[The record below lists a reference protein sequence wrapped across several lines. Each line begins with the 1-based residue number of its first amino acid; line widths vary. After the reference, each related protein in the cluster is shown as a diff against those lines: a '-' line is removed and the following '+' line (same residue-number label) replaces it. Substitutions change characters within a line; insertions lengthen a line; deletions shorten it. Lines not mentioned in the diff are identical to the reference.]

1 MVVHTSVYR
10 MLGIKGNHAEEFQK
24 ANIVI
29 KVVSLEPSGKLKESL
44 SFKPFT
50 FNYLMQ
56 ETWDTSWVFRYFSQT
71 RFFFVA
77 FQKQKMVHGFLKE
90 VSSGICPY
98 LPSIPF

>member
-44 SFKPFT
+44 SFKAFT
-50 FNYLMQ
+50 FSRLMQ
-56 ETWDTSWVFRYFSQT
+56 EIWETSWVFRYFSQT
-71 RFFFVA
+71 RFFFVV
-77 FQKQKMVHGFLKE
+77 FQKKMVHRFLKE
-90 VSSGICPY
+90 VFSGICPY
-98 LPSIPF
+98 LLSIPS

>member
-1 MVVHTSVYR
+1 

-44 SFKPFT
+44 SFKAFT
-50 FNYLMQ
+50 FSRLMQ
-56 ETWDTSWVFRYFSQT
+56 EIWETSWFFRYFSQT
-71 RFFFVA
+71 RFFFVV
-77 FQKQKMVHGFLKE
+77 FQKQKNGSRILKG
-90 VSSGICPY
+90 SFSGICPY

>member
-50 FNYLMQ
+50 FNHLM
-56 ETWDTSWVFRYFSQT
+56 
-71 RFFFVA
+71 
-77 FQKQKMVHGFLKE
+77 
-90 VSSGICPY
+90 
-98 LPSIPF
+98 